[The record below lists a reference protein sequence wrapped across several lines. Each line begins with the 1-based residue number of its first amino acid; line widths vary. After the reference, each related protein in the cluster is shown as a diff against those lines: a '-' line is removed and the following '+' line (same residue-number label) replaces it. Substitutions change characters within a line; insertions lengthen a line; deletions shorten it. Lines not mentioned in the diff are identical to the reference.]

1 MFCSDMKNEDR
12 FKVWS
17 GYAEISRKWASVMD
31 AKAGFIAAMN
41 FGLVGFLWSGAKL
54 SDCNGLVSW
63 SVIGS
68 TVLSLASVIAA
79 ISVALPRE
87 RLSSALG
94 SGMRWSANYQP
105 ISYYGFVATAY
116 NGKKFEKFRSHVD
129 SLTYAALANEALEQ
143 HFVLSHVVLRKAGF
157 VKLAGIFLLLALV
170 LAGTALI
177 LRFIV

>member
-1 MFCSDMKNEDR
+1 MKNEDH

-31 AKAGFIAAMN
+31 TKAGFIAALN
-41 FGLVGFLWSGAKL
+41 LGLIGFLWSGAKL
-54 SDCNGLVSW
+54 ANHDGLVQW
-63 SVIGS
+63 SAIGS
-68 TVLSLASVIAA
+68 TVLSLSSVIAA

-94 SGMRWSANYQP
+94 RGTRWNANYQP

-116 NGKKFEKFRSHVD
+116 NGKDFEKFRSHVH

-143 HFVLSHVVLRKAGF
+143 HFVLSHVVARKAGF
-157 VKLAGIFLLLALV
+157 VKIAGIFLLLALA

-177 LRFIV
+177 ARFVS